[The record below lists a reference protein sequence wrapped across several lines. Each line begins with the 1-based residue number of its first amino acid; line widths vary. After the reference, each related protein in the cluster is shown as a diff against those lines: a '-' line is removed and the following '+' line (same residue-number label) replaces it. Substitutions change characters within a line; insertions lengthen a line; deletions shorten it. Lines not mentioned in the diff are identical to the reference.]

1 MDCIQKG
8 ASKHTHQFWNTCTS
22 TYLWHIFT
30 LLYSWNTKCLI
41 SLKSCTIIYLYFN
54 MYYRNI
60 KCLEIMYHNKFIL
73 YCTLKIP
80 NVLKLYTII
89 YLYFTIYSWNT
100 NVLKLWT
107 MSVKWSVPFQ
117 EIADKEIREFPLN
130 SAPVRLHNRC
140 ILTSRP
146 RAVLKRWH
154 ISRIMFRSLADYN
167 NLSGVTRSSWWFIS
181 IIHVFFVHFTLH
193 ETVFWCDFY

>member
-1 MDCIQKG
+1 MVPYDVYKLVHSIDKQCIVLNLDCIQKG
-8 ASKHTHQFWNTCTS
+8 AYKHTRQFWNTCTS

-30 LLYSWNTKCLI
+30 LLYSWNTKRLN

-100 NVLKLWT
+100 CKHL
-107 MSVKWSVPFQ
+107 
-117 EIADKEIREFPLN
+117 EIMNHVYKMIF
-130 SAPVRLHNRC
+130 
-140 ILTSRP
+140 
-146 RAVLKRWH
+146 
-154 ISRIMFRSLADYN
+154 
-167 NLSGVTRSSWWFIS
+167 FIS
-181 IIHVFFVHFTLH
+181 GNCWQRDQGVSIKQCTCETAQQVYIDFTSPCCAKKMAH
-193 ETVFWCDFY
+193 